1 MESEGEVYIA
11 RVRQQRSWIHP
22 QRGKGAKSSVFI
34 PFILFLTVVLGVEW
48 GRGQDWMTF
57 EEEERG
63 GGYKRGGGSPA
74 SGWGWGGVPGLRFQ
88 R

>member
-63 GGYKRGGGSPA
+63 GGYKRGGVTSIRVGL
-74 SGWGWGGVPGLRFQ
+74 GGVPGLRFQ